1 MTTASQRGYVELPES
16 VFRSGLTPRAIAVLG
31 NLCSHEGDDDDV
43 TVRTI
48 AHELEMSPNTVVSAL
63 DDLEAEGVVERVK
76 PEYRGGRFLGN
87 SYKID
92 FSVLT
97 SPKGGDK

>member
-31 NLCSHEGDDDDV
+31 NLCSHEGDDDL

-48 AHELEMSPNTVVSAL
+48 AHELEMSPNTVVAAL
-63 DDLEAEGVVERVK
+63 DNLEAEGVVERVRMQ
-76 PEYRGGRFLGN
+76 PQGGHFARN
-87 SYKID
+87 SYSINFNALSRKEA
-92 FSVLT
+92 
-97 SPKGGDK
+97 